1 MRRSLSQLAH
11 CILVLSVAGPVSA
24 GTYPSREEA
33 LAQAFHDTT
42 AVERRTRI
50 LTKETVALIEK
61 RAQARL
67 PSRIVSCYV
76 GRPRDD
82 GPDSL
87 RYVFFETETIRTLPA
102 LLMVAVSASGAVEF
116 VEMLAFHEPEDYLP
130 PGRWLDH
137 YDGMS
142 LEEPRRVG
150 HDIPTISGSTLSVRG
165 IDRVIRRVLAIWEFV
180 GKEDGD
186 P

>member
-1 MRRSLSQLAH
+1 MSRSFRQFVHCLLILAA
-11 CILVLSVAGPVSA
+11 AGPASA
-24 GTYPSREEA
+24 GVYLSREEA
-33 LAQAFHDTT
+33 LALAFRDTS
-42 AVERRTRI
+42 AVERRTRV
-50 LTKETVALIEK
+50 LTEEDVAIIEE
-61 RAQARL
+61 RAQTRL

-76 GRPRDD
+76 GRPRGDV
-82 GPDSL
+82 PDSL

-102 LLMVAVSASGAVEF
+102 LLMIVVGASGAVEF

-142 LEEPRRVG
+142 LDEPRRLG
-150 HDIPTISGSTLSVRG
+150 HEVPAISGSTLSVRG
-165 IDRVIRRVLAIWEFV
+165 IHRAVRRVLAIWEFV
-180 GKEDGD
+180 GKEGGD